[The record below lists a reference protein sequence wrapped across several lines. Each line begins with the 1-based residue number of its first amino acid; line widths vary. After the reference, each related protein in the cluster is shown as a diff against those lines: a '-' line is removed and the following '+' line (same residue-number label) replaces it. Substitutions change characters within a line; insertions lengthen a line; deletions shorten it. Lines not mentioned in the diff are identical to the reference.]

1 MLSAART
8 CLKSCV
14 PLHLRVPDI
23 GDTLPTNSPPRGY
36 PSVGV
41 AVKHRQCS
49 HLITT
54 CWCRGIN
61 YKGPSYL
68 CLWYE
73 RSNTLRVWES
83 RFEPYLDST
92 QWLDYNDLDYI
103 PDSDLVKD
111 KKGRRK
117 TKRLKGDM
125 DASQGR
131 FSSDYG
137 TGDFEEDKSRN
148 RFSKQGAD
156 LKGG

>member
-1 MLSAART
+1 
-8 CLKSCV
+8 
-14 PLHLRVPDI
+14 
-23 GDTLPTNSPPRGY
+23 
-36 PSVGV
+36 
-41 AVKHRQCS
+41 
-49 HLITT
+49 
-54 CWCRGIN
+54 
-61 YKGPSYL
+61 
-68 CLWYE
+68 
-73 RSNTLRVWES
+73 
-83 RFEPYLDST
+83 
-92 QWLDYNDLDYI
+92 LDYI